1 MEFIKLT
8 KGKSAITIF
17 NNLGFFKLSTDGGG
31 EEDLTPTAS
40 LVYTLSS
47 NGAYYIVGTGF
58 TSIEAIEA
66 DTSGGTA
73 GSGLDSTWS
82 GGQLVI
88 PAEYNGKP
96 VKAIAPKSFNAVKNI
111 TEAYISDG
119 ITCIG
124 HRAFQCSE
132 ADGFD
137 TTMVACRLPETLTS
151 LGGTTTSSAGRVLW
165 GRKGLEAVN
174 LPSEITILPTSTF
187 AYCGIKNIILPDNI
201 NELSNHIF
209 QYCENLESVDL
220 GNVEKCQN
228 QIFSNCTNL
237 KTVNINKELQ
247 VQYIYMFT
255 NTPKLQKGN
264 IRLRYVGTSN
274 NIAHNETFM
283 NFGSSVASGESE
295 VDLYLNSNI
304 TMGLGINYQY
314 MFNNAKLRKV
324 VFGDGYTKIGSLS
337 NSFASFMF
345 KSANIEEVRFEKAT
359 EINGYTDKESS
370 VFARAIIK
378 KLYFPLVTMF
388 WGAYLFYGGNINLL
402 LGQENCILQQ
412 PTYFNTSN
420 VKKFVKHT
428 AIDFYSQTTN
438 WVSLFTNNGSEEQ
451 QMFVWNEFTNGDTLP
466 TQIGTTQ
473 VYNVTWYEDID
484 FTTQAGSTA
493 TETKE
498 YYGKISAVV

>member
-17 NNLGFFKLSTDGGG
+17 NNLGFFKLSTGGGG

-47 NGAYYIVGTGF
+47 DGTYYIVGTGF

-66 DTSGGTA
+66 DTSGGTS
-73 GSGLDSTWS
+73 GSGLDSTWA
-82 GGQLVI
+82 GGRLVI

-96 VKAIAPKSFNAVKNI
+96 VKAIASKSFYGVKNI
-111 TEAYISDG
+111 TETYIFDG

-124 HRAFQCSE
+124 RNAFQCVE
-132 ADGFD
+132 AEGYD

-151 LGGTTTSSAGRVLW
+151 LGGTTTSSKGRVFW
-165 GRKGLEAVN
+165 GRKGLEVVN
-174 LPSEITILPTSTF
+174 LPSKITILPTSTF
-187 AYCGIKNIILPDNI
+187 SHCGIKNIILPDNI
-201 NELSNHIF
+201 TELSNHVF
-209 QYCENLESVDL
+209 QYCENLESADL
-220 GNVEKCQN
+220 GNVGKCLN
-228 QIFSNCTNL
+228 QTFYNCTNL

-274 NIAHNETFM
+274 SIAHNETFM

-304 TMGLGINYQY
+304 TMGVGISYQS
-314 MFNNAKLRKV
+314 MFYNAKLRKV
-324 VFGDGYTKIGSLS
+324 VFGDGYTEIGSLS
-337 NSFASFMF
+337 NSFTYRMFAS
-345 KSANIEEVRFEKAT
+345 AQIEEVRFEKALAV
-359 EINGYTDKESS
+359 NGYSDRDGA
-370 VFARAIIK
+370 VFYLAKIK

-388 WGAYLFYGGNINLL
+388 WENKLFYGGQINLL

-412 PTYFNTSN
+412 PTSSS
-420 VKKFVKHT
+420 VKNFVKHT
-428 AIDFYSQTTN
+428 AIDFYSQKTN
-438 WVSLFTNNGSEEQ
+438 WVSKFYNNGSEEIN
-451 QMFVWNEFTNGDTLP
+451 MFVWNEFTSGDTLP

-484 FTTQAGSTA
+484 FTTQASGTA